1 MQNVSNKD
9 KREELMEK
17 AKFNNQE
24 KSLNRAM
31 RLYLKEISKIP
42 LLTVEEERELGYRAR
57 AGDKDALQKMIESNL
72 RFVIKIAKKY
82 RKSGL
87 PFLDLIN
94 EGNVGLI
101 EAARRFDPD
110 RRVRFTSYAVW
121 WIRQAI
127 LHYLSQASQVFR
139 LSPKTANIL
148 YRVAVAL
155 SKRRSEQNET
165 PSKEALALEVGVSVK
180 ELNASL
186 EAVAG
191 TLSLDHPLD
200 ENGDLTLGDA
210 LQQTTIP
217 SAETSTSAI
226 LLKEDLDRSL
236 GSLTAMEEAVLRL
249 RFGLDDDSP
258 LTLKQIGDKMSLSR
272 ERIRQIEAQALNKL
286 RKSTQ
291 VSSLASYLN

>member
-1 MQNVSNKD
+1 MQKTRVISKD
-9 KREELMEK
+9 
-17 AKFNNQE
+17 

-42 LLTVEEERELGYRAR
+42 LLTAEEEKALGYRVQS
-57 AGDKDALQKMIESNL
+57 GDKEALQKLIESNL

-101 EAARRFDPD
+101 EAAKRFDPE
-110 RRVRFTSYAVW
+110 RKVRFTSYAVW

-127 LHYLSQASQVFR
+127 LHYLSQATQVYR

-148 YRVAVAL
+148 YRVATTL
-155 SKRRSEQNET
+155 SKRRSEQNENPT
-165 PSKEALALEVGVSVK
+165 REALALEIGVSLK

-186 EAVAG
+186 EATAG
-191 TLSLDHPLD
+191 TLSLDHPID
-200 ENGDLTLGDA
+200 DNGDLTLGDA
-210 LQQTTIP
+210 LEQSTIP
-217 SAETSTSAI
+217 SAETSSASI
-226 LLKEDLDRSL
+226 FLKEQIERSL
-236 GSLTAMEEAVLRL
+236 GKLSPMEEKVLRL
-249 RFGLDDDSP
+249 RFGLDDDNP

-286 RKSTQ
+286 RKSSS
-291 VSSLASYLN
+291 VGSLASYLN

>member
-1 MQNVSNKD
+1 
-9 KREELMEK
+9 
-17 AKFNNQE
+17 
-24 KSLNRAM
+24 M

-42 LLTVEEERELGYRAR
+42 LLTAEEEKALGYRAQ

-101 EAARRFDPD
+101 EAAKRFDPE
-110 RRVRFTSYAVW
+110 RKVRFTSYAVW

-127 LHYLSQASQVFR
+127 LHYLSQASQVYR

-148 YRVAVAL
+148 YRVATTL
-155 SKRRSEQNET
+155 NKRRNEQNEELT
-165 PSKEALALEVGVSVK
+165 REALAREVGVSVK

-186 EAVAG
+186 EATAG
-191 TLSLDHPLD
+191 TLSLDHPID

-210 LQQTTIP
+210 LEQRSIP
-217 SAETSTSAI
+217 SAEVSSASI
-226 LLKEDLDRSL
+226 FLKEQIERSL
-236 GSLTAMEEAVLRL
+236 GKLTSMEERVLRL
-249 RFGLDDDSP
+249 RFGLDDDNP
-258 LTLKQIGDKMSLSR
+258 LTLKQIGDRMSLSR

-286 RKSTQ
+286 RKSTS
-291 VSSLASYLN
+291 VGSLASYLN

>member
-1 MQNVSNKD
+1 MMQKTTTMNSKD
-9 KREELMEK
+9 K
-17 AKFNNQE
+17 A
-24 KSLNRAM
+24 LNKAM

-42 LLTVEEERELGYRAR
+42 LLTADEEKALGYRVQ
-57 AGDKDALQKMIESNL
+57 AGDKEALQKLIESNL

-101 EAARRFDPD
+101 EAARRFDPE
-110 RRVRFTSYAVW
+110 RKVRFTSYAVW

-127 LHYLSQASQVFR
+127 LHYLSQASQVYR

-148 YRVAVAL
+148 YRVATTL
-155 SKRRSEQNET
+155 SKRRSEQNENL
-165 PSKEALALEVGVSVK
+165 SREALALEIGVSLK

-186 EAVAG
+186 EATAG
-191 TLSLDHPLD
+191 TLSLDHPID

-210 LQQTTIP
+210 LEQKSIP
-217 SAETSTSAI
+217 SAETRSAGI
-226 LLKEDLDRSL
+226 FLREQVARSL
-236 GSLTAMEEAVLRL
+236 GKLSAMEEKVLRL
-249 RFGLDDDSP
+249 RFGLDDDNP

-286 RKSTQ
+286 RKSSS
-291 VSSLASYLN
+291 VGSLASYLN

>member
-1 MQNVSNKD
+1 MIQKTRMISKD
-9 KREELMEK
+9 
-17 AKFNNQE
+17 

-42 LLTVEEERELGYRAR
+42 LLTAEEEKALGYRVQ
-57 AGDKDALQKMIESNL
+57 AGDKEALQKLIESNL

-101 EAARRFDPD
+101 EAAKRFDPE
-110 RRVRFTSYAVW
+110 RKVRFTSYAVW

-127 LHYLSQASQVFR
+127 LHYLSQASQVYR

-148 YRVAVAL
+148 YRVATTL
-155 SKRRSEQNET
+155 SKRRSEQNE
-165 PSKEALALEVGVSVK
+165 SLSREALALEVGVSLK

-186 EAVAG
+186 EATAG
-191 TLSLDHPLD
+191 TLSLDHPID

-210 LQQTTIP
+210 LEQSTIP
-217 SAETSTSAI
+217 SAETSSASI
-226 LLKEDLDRSL
+226 FLKEQIERSL
-236 GSLTAMEEAVLRL
+236 GKLSAMEEKVLRL
-249 RFGLDDDSP
+249 RFGLDDDNP

-286 RKSTQ
+286 RKSSS
-291 VSSLASYLN
+291 VSSLSSYLN

>member
-1 MQNVSNKD
+1 MMTKARTISKD
-9 KREELMEK
+9 
-17 AKFNNQE
+17 
-24 KSLNRAM
+24 KSLNKAM

-42 LLTVEEERELGYRAR
+42 LLTVEEEKALGYRTQ
-57 AGDKDALQKMIESNL
+57 AGDKEALQKMIESNL

-101 EAARRFDPD
+101 EAARRFDPE
-110 RRVRFTSYAVW
+110 RKVRFTSYAVW

-148 YRVAVAL
+148 YRVATTL
-155 SKRRSEQNET
+155 NKRRSEMSEN
-165 PSKEALALEVGVSVK
+165 PSREVLAREVGVTLK

-186 EAVAG
+186 EATAG
-191 TLSLDHPLD
+191 TLSLDHPID

-210 LQQTTIP
+210 LEQSTIP
-217 SAETSTSAI
+217 SAETSSATI
-226 LLKEDLDRSL
+226 FLKEQIERSL
-236 GSLTAMEEAVLRL
+236 GKLSPMEEKVLRL
-249 RFGLDDDSP
+249 RFGLDDDNP
-258 LTLKQIGDKMSLSR
+258 LTLKQIGDRMSLSR

-286 RKSTQ
+286 RKSSS

>member
-1 MQNVSNKD
+1 MIKQKAISKD
-9 KREELMEK
+9 G
-17 AKFNNQE
+17 
-24 KSLNRAM
+24 SLNKAM

-42 LLTVEEERELGYRAR
+42 LLTAEEERALGYRVQR
-57 AGDKDALQKMIESNL
+57 GDKEALQKLIESNL

-101 EAARRFDPD
+101 EAARRFDPE
-110 RRVRFTSYAVW
+110 RKVRFTSYAVW

-127 LHYLSQASQVFR
+127 LHYLSEASQVFR

-148 YRVAVAL
+148 YRVATTL
-155 SKRRSEQNET
+155 NKRRSEMNET
-165 PSKEALALEVGVSVK
+165 PSREALAAEIGVTLR

-186 EAVAG
+186 EATAG
-191 TLSLDHPLD
+191 TLSLDHPID
-200 ENGDLTLGDA
+200 EAGDLTLGDA
-210 LQQTTIP
+210 LEQRIIP
-217 SAETSTSAI
+217 SAETSTI
-226 LLKEDLDRSL
+226 KNHLRDQIDNSL
-236 GSLTAMEEAVLRL
+236 GALTTMEEKVLRL
-249 RFGLDDDSP
+249 RFGLDDDTP

-286 RKSTQ
+286 RKS
-291 VSSLASYLN
+291 SSVDALASYLN

>member
-1 MQNVSNKD
+1 MMQKTRMISKD
-9 KREELMEK
+9 
-17 AKFNNQE
+17 

-42 LLTVEEERELGYRAR
+42 LLTAEEEKALGYRVQ
-57 AGDKDALQKMIESNL
+57 AGDKEALQKLIESNL

-101 EAARRFDPD
+101 EAAKRFDPD
-110 RRVRFTSYAVW
+110 RKVRFTSYAVW

-127 LHYLSQASQVFR
+127 LHYLSQASQVYR

-148 YRVAVAL
+148 YRVATTL
-155 SKRRSEQNET
+155 SKRRSEQNEN
-165 PSKEALALEVGVSVK
+165 PSREALALEIGVSLK

-186 EAVAG
+186 EATAG
-191 TLSLDHPLD
+191 TLSLDHPID

-210 LQQTTIP
+210 LEQSTIP
-217 SAETSTSAI
+217 SAETSSASI
-226 LLKEDLDRSL
+226 FLKEQIERSL
-236 GSLTAMEEAVLRL
+236 GKLSPMEEKVLKL
-249 RFGLDDDSP
+249 RFGLDDDNP

-286 RKSTQ
+286 RKSSS

>member
-1 MQNVSNKD
+1 MIQKTKVISKD
-9 KREELMEK
+9 
-17 AKFNNQE
+17 

-42 LLTVEEERELGYRAR
+42 LLTAEEEKALGYRVQS
-57 AGDKDALQKMIESNL
+57 GDKEALQKMIESNL

-101 EAARRFDPD
+101 EAAKRFDPE
-110 RRVRFTSYAVW
+110 RKVRFTSYAVW

-127 LHYLSQASQVFR
+127 LHYLSQASQVYR

-148 YRVAVAL
+148 YRVATTL

-165 PSKEALALEVGVSVK
+165 PTREALALEIGVSLK

-186 EAVAG
+186 EATAG
-191 TLSLDHPLD
+191 TLSLDHPID

-210 LQQTTIP
+210 LEQSIIP
-217 SAETSTSAI
+217 SAETSSATI
-226 LLKEDLDRSL
+226 FLKEQIERSL
-236 GSLTAMEEAVLRL
+236 GKLSPMEEKVLRL
-249 RFGLDDDSP
+249 RFGLDDDNA
-258 LTLKQIGDKMSLSR
+258 LTLKQIGDRMSLSR

-286 RKSTQ
+286 RKSSS
-291 VSSLASYLN
+291 VGSLASYLN

>member
-1 MQNVSNKD
+1 MMIKARTISKD
-9 KREELMEK
+9 K
-17 AKFNNQE
+17 N
-24 KSLNRAM
+24 LNKAM

-42 LLTVEEERELGYRAR
+42 LLTVEEERALGYRAQ

-101 EAARRFDPD
+101 EAARRFDPE
-110 RRVRFTSYAVW
+110 RKVRFTSYAVW

-127 LHYLSQASQVFR
+127 LHYLSQATQVYR

-148 YRVAVAL
+148 YRVATTL
-155 SKRRSEQNET
+155 NKRRNEMT
-165 PSKEALALEVGVSVK
+165 EFPSREVLAMEVGVSVK

-186 EAVAG
+186 EATAG
-191 TLSLDHPLD
+191 TLSLDHPID

-210 LQQTTIP
+210 LEQRIIP
-217 SAETSTSAI
+217 SAETSSATI
-226 LLKEDLDRSL
+226 FLKEKIQNSL
-236 GSLTAMEEAVLRL
+236 GKLSTMEEKVLRL
-249 RFGLDDDSP
+249 RFGLDDDNP
-258 LTLKQIGDKMSLSR
+258 LTLKQIGDRMSLSR

-286 RKSTQ
+286 RKSSS
-291 VSSLASYLN
+291 VNSLASYLN

>member
-1 MQNVSNKD
+1 MITKARTVSKD
-9 KREELMEK
+9 
-17 AKFNNQE
+17 
-24 KSLNRAM
+24 KSLNKAM

-42 LLTVEEERELGYRAR
+42 LLTADEEKALGYRVQR
-57 AGDKDALQKMIESNL
+57 GDKEALQKMIESNL

-101 EAARRFDPD
+101 EAARRFDPE
-110 RRVRFTSYAVW
+110 RKVRFTSYAVW

-127 LHYLSQASQVFR
+127 LHYLSQASQVYR

-148 YRVAVAL
+148 YRVATTL
-155 SKRRSEQNET
+155 NKRRSEMTEN
-165 PSKEALALEVGVSVK
+165 PSREVLAREVGVSLK

-186 EAVAG
+186 EATAG
-191 TLSLDHPLD
+191 TLSLDHPID

-210 LQQTTIP
+210 LEQSTIP
-217 SAETSTSAI
+217 SAETSSATI
-226 LLKEDLDRSL
+226 FLKEQIERSL
-236 GSLTAMEEAVLRL
+236 GKLSPMEEKVLRL
-249 RFGLDDDSP
+249 RFGLDDDNP
-258 LTLKQIGDKMSLSR
+258 LTLKQIGDRMSLSR

-286 RKSTQ
+286 RKSSS